1 MSTYV
6 LSPGR
11 EKSLLHRHPW
21 VFSGAIASIK
31 GEVTPGATVDIIAED
46 GRFLGRAAAS
56 PASQIRARIWSFDPN
71 EKIDAGFFER
81 RLRAAVA
88 WRNPLFNEDNT
99 AARLVHAESDGL
111 PGLIVDRYDDT
122 LVVQIL
128 SAGVEFWRETIFDA
142 LLGVTGCTRIF
153 ERSDVE
159 VRALEG
165 LPPRSGPARGPGPAV
180 LMIAEHGIRYGVD
193 VAAGQKTGL
202 YLDQRNNRRRV
213 EELAGEREV
222 LDCFSYTGG
231 FALSALRGGAHSV
244 LSVDSSGDAVNAA
257 RRNAQLNRLDDG
269 RGHWVEADVFK
280 HMRLLR
286 DQARQFDLI
295 VLDPPKLAPTAQHV
309 DRAARAYKDINLLG
323 FKLLRPGGLL
333 ATFSCSGAVGIEL
346 FQKIVAGAA
355 VDARVDA
362 QIVERLGPSADHPVL
377 LSFPE
382 GDYLKGLLVRVS
394 GPGRNARPGLA
405 VNGGNAVAQNS

>member
-1 MSTYV
+1 MSIYV

-31 GEVTPGATVDIIAED
+31 GEITPGATVDIMAED

-71 EKIDAGFFER
+71 ETVDAGFFER

-88 WRNPLFNEDNT
+88 WRNPLFTEGNT

-111 PGLIVDRYDDT
+111 PGLIVDRYNDT

-128 SAGVEFWRETIFDA
+128 SAGAELWRETIFDV
-142 LLGVTGCTRIF
+142 LVNVTGCTRIF

-165 LPPRSGPARGPGPAV
+165 LPPRSGPVRGQGPTELTIV
-180 LMIAEHGIRYGVD
+180 EHGLKYAVD
-193 VAAGQKTGL
+193 VAAGQKTGF
-202 YLDQRNNRRRV
+202 YLDQRDNRRRV
-213 EELAGEREV
+213 EELAGGRDV
-222 LDCFSYTGG
+222 LNCFGYTGG
-231 FALSALRGGAHSV
+231 FALSALRGGARSV
-244 LSVDSSGDAVNAA
+244 MSVDSSRDAVHTAE
-257 RRNAQLNRLDDG
+257 RNAQLNGIDDG
-269 RGHWVEADVFK
+269 RGQWAEADVFK
-280 HMRLLR
+280 HLRLLR

-295 VLDPPKLAPTAQHV
+295 VLDPPKLAPTVQHV

-333 ATFSCSGAVGIEL
+333 ATFSCSGGVGIEL

-362 QIVERLGPSADHPVL
+362 QIIERLGPSADHPVL

-382 GDYLKGLLVRVS
+382 GDYLKGLLVR
-394 GPGRNARPGLA
+394 L
-405 VNGGNAVAQNS
+405 GG

>member
-21 VFSGAIASIK
+21 VFSGAVARIK
-31 GEVTPGATVDIIAED
+31 GEVSSGATVDIMAED

-71 EKIDAGFFER
+71 EKIDASFFER
-81 RLRAAVA
+81 RLAAATA
-88 WRNPLFNEDNT
+88 WREPLFTSGNT

-111 PGLIVDRYDDT
+111 PGLIVDRYVDT

-128 SAGVEFWRETIFDA
+128 SAGAELWRETIFDS
-142 LLGVTGCTRIF
+142 LVRVTGCTHVF

-165 LPPRSGPARGPGPAV
+165 LPARSGPVRGNGSTQIT
-180 LMIAEHGIRYGVD
+180 IAEHGLKYVVD
-193 VAAGQKTGL
+193 IAAGQKTGF
-202 YLDQRNNRRRV
+202 YLDQRENRRRV
-213 EELAGEREV
+213 EELARGRDV
-222 LDCFSYTGG
+222 LNCFGYTGG
-231 FALSALRGGAHSV
+231 FALSALRGGARSV
-244 LSVDSSGDAVNAA
+244 YSVDSSSGAVQAA
-257 RRNAQLNRLDDG
+257 ERNAGLNNFDNSRAQ
-269 RGHWVEADVFK
+269 WVEADVFK
-280 HMRLLR
+280 HLRLLR

-295 VLDPPKLAPTAQHV
+295 VLDPPKLAPTVQHV

-333 ATFSCSGAVGIEL
+333 VTFSCSGGVGIEL

-382 GDYLKGLLVRVS
+382 GDYLKGLLVRL
-394 GPGRNARPGLA
+394 GGAAGLEF
-405 VNGGNAVAQNS
+405 SSTP

>member
-1 MSTYV
+1 MSAYV

-31 GEVTPGATVDIIAED
+31 GDMTPGGTVDIMAED

-56 PASQIRARIWSFDPN
+56 PASQIRARIWTFDAN
-71 EKIDAGFFER
+71 ERIDANFFER
-81 RLRAAVA
+81 RLAAAVA
-88 WRNPLFNEDNT
+88 LRDSLFTAGNS

-128 SAGVEFWRETIFDA
+128 SAGTEFWRETIFDA
-142 LLGVTGCTRIF
+142 LVRITGCSRVF

-165 LPPRSGPARGPGPAV
+165 LPPRSGPVRGQGPTE
-180 LMIAEHGIRYGVD
+180 LTISEHGLKYVVD
-193 VAAGQKTGL
+193 VAAGQKTGF
-202 YLDQRNNRRRV
+202 YLDQRDNRRRI
-213 EELAGEREV
+213 EEIAGGRDV
-222 LDCFSYTGG
+222 LNCFSYTGG
-231 FALSALRGGAHSV
+231 FSLSALRGGARSV
-244 LSVDSSGDAVNAA
+244 LSVDSSGDAVRTAQ
-257 RRNAQLNRLDDG
+257 RNAQLNGIDDG
-269 RGHWVEADVFK
+269 RGQWHEADVFK
-280 HMRLLR
+280 HLRLLR

-295 VLDPPKLAPTAQHV
+295 VLDPPKLAPTVQHV
-309 DRAARAYKDINLLG
+309 DRAARAYKDINLLAL
-323 FKLLRPGGLL
+323 KLLRPGGLL
-333 ATFSCSGAVGIEL
+333 ATFSCSGGVGIEL

-362 QIVERLGPSADHPVL
+362 QIIARLGPSADHPVL

-382 GDYLKGLLVRVS
+382 GDYLKGLLIRQTGQAGSKPSTTV
-394 GPGRNARPGLA
+394 
-405 VNGGNAVAQNS
+405 

>member
-31 GEVTPGATVDIIAED
+31 GEVTPGATVDIMAED

-81 RLRAAVA
+81 RLSAAVA
-88 WRNPLFNEDNT
+88 WRNPLFSEGNT

-111 PGLIVDRYDDT
+111 PGLIVDRYNDT

-128 SAGVEFWRETIFDA
+128 SAGSELWRETIFDV
-142 LLGVTGCTRIF
+142 LVSVTGCTRIF

-165 LPPRSGPARGPGPAV
+165 LAARSGPVRGQGPTE
-180 LMIAEHGIRYGVD
+180 LTTAEHGLKYVVD
-193 VAAGQKTGL
+193 VAAGQKTGF
-202 YLDQRNNRRRV
+202 YLDQRDNRRRV
-213 EELAGEREV
+213 EEIAGGRDV
-222 LDCFSYTGG
+222 LNCFGYTGG
-231 FALSALRGGAHSV
+231 FALSALRGGARSV
-244 LSVDSSGDAVNAA
+244 LSVDSSRDAVHTAV
-257 RRNAQLNRLDDG
+257 RNAQLNGIDDG
-269 RGHWVEADVFK
+269 RGQWVEADVFK
-280 HMRLLR
+280 HLRLLR
-286 DQARQFDLI
+286 DQARQFDLV
-295 VLDPPKLAPTAQHV
+295 VLDPPKLAPTIQHV

-333 ATFSCSGAVGIEL
+333 ATFSCSGGVGIEL

-355 VDARVDA
+355 VDARIDG
-362 QIVERLGPSADHPVL
+362 QIIERLGPSADHPVL

-382 GDYLKGLLVRVS
+382 GDYLKGLLVRLGSAVGTGAS
-394 GPGRNARPGLA
+394 GML
-405 VNGGNAVAQNS
+405 